1 VAAIFFNQASGR
13 RRLLWPILI
22 AAGLCTLIA
31 LPISISRTVML
42 ATVIVGVVFV
52 LSMSRAGV
60 GFGTYF
66 KALFALG
73 AVGIAVSFLPIFN
86 EGREVFMARWETA
99 ASGSDGDAWGSISGR
114 VFGGFIQPFR
124 VAAHA
129 PFFGHGIGVGSNV
142 GARLLSG
149 RVGFMLA
156 EDEWG
161 KVFLELGPVLGAAF
175 IGFRLFIVAY
185 MLLRSLQAL
194 YSDRDNLPL
203 LIWSACAF
211 PIAMSQW
218 APPTILGFAVVG
230 GGLLMASL
238 NPIEE
243 EDEDEEEE
251 DDDETEEAEVDS
263 EPESPR
269 LVRERY

>member
-1 VAAIFFNQASGR
+1 
-13 RRLLWPILI
+13 
-22 AAGLCTLIA
+22 
-31 LPISISRTVML
+31 
-42 ATVIVGVVFV
+42 
-52 LSMSRAGV
+52 
-60 GFGTYF
+60 
-66 KALFALG
+66 
-73 AVGIAVSFLPIFN
+73 
-86 EGREVFMARWETA
+86 MARWETA

-124 VAAHA
+124 LAAHA

-194 YSDRDNLPL
+194 YADRDNLPL

-238 NPIEE
+238 NPIE
-243 EDEDEEEE
+243 DEDEEE
-251 DDDETEEAEVDS
+251 DDDEEEGDEDDEQAED
-263 EPESPR
+263 EEHETLPESPR
-269 LVRERY
+269 LIRERY